1 MEQLNVDKI
10 AALAIAAQGNLPVQV
25 DKTASIAIVPE
36 GFKVHSTEKFNAL
49 RDRFRGTFNT
59 SNIDSFVEYA
69 KARGVAGLKNFINT
83 RSTLKAEAFFN
94 IGNEADPGHADDTA
108 VLVLDKKPEFIAFE
122 IANTRRYNQE
132 DLIDLLDD
140 WAEFITLQGKSTGED
155 GATLN
160 TVIPFD
166 KGIRALRKV
175 KIAKNAELN
184 SHVAEMG
191 YQRSAAESLEATG
204 IDENLPTAI
213 VLNTESYKGLPV
225 EAITISLRISV
236 NNSEP
241 TFILRFVGKDN
252 HDQKRADQFIEIL
265 KGKLAELQGEF
276 YQGIFEA

>member
-1 MEQLNVDKI
+1 
-10 AALAIAAQGNLPVQV
+10 
-25 DKTASIAIVPE
+25 
-36 GFKVHSTEKFNAL
+36 
-49 RDRFRGTFNT
+49 
-59 SNIDSFVEYA
+59 
-69 KARGVAGLKNFINT
+69 
-83 RSTLKAEAFFN
+83 
-94 IGNEADPGHADDTA
+94 
-108 VLVLDKKPEFIAFE
+108 
-122 IANTRRYNQE
+122 
-132 DLIDLLDD
+132 
-140 WAEFITLQGKSTGED
+140 
-155 GATLN
+155 
-160 TVIPFD
+160 
-166 KGIRALRKV
+166 IRALRKV

-204 IDENLPTAI
+204 IDEHLPTAI

-276 YQGIFEA
+276 YQGVFEA